1 MFFKYMLS
9 NHLYTPC
16 RPIPNLQTLHNNSEI
31 SVACFFPAITTG
43 PINHL
48 NGRETGH
55 FFFPTTVTLRAV
67 GNKAAKLLHFKRI
80 SFAILGEEEKNVFL
94 TRISL
99 S

>member
-55 FFFPTTVTLRAV
+55 FFFQQP
-67 GNKAAKLLHFKRI
+67 LLLGRWETRPQNYC
-80 SFAILGEEEKNVFL
+80 ILKELALLF
-94 TRISL
+94 
-99 S
+99 